1 MKGLNLAEWAIKHK
15 PVVYFF
21 IFFILLGGLWSY
33 FHLGRSEDPDFTIR
47 QAVVS
52 AAWPGATA
60 ERITEQVTDP
70 LEKKLQDTK
79 GLDYLNSFT
88 HDGKTVIYVN
98 LKDSVKKEDIQTR
111 WHEVRNLVNDEK
123 AALPAG
129 VYGPYVNDR
138 FDDVYGSIYAVTG
151 DGFSYEEKRKSAEM
165 LRRRLAAVEDV
176 QKVELLGVQEQ
187 NMYIEMDQN
196 KLASFG
202 MNPSDV
208 FRILQQ
214 QSAMMPAGTIH
225 TSSRNVAIRV
235 DGLLG

>member
-60 ERITEQVTDP
+60 EQITEQVTDP

-79 GLDYLNSFT
+79 GLDYLKSFT

-151 DGFSYEEKRKSAEM
+151 DGFPMRRSVSRRKCC
-165 LRRRLAAVEDV
+165 AVV
-176 QKVELLGVQEQ
+176 SPL
-187 NMYIEMDQN
+187 
-196 KLASFG
+196 
-202 MNPSDV
+202 
-208 FRILQQ
+208 
-214 QSAMMPAGTIH
+214 
-225 TSSRNVAIRV
+225 
-235 DGLLG
+235 